1 VFHKPTSSSFWTIFR
16 MNYNRQWIFRKSSS
30 QYKLVAHQI
39 PIPEPASLGP
49 NECLV
54 RIRAASLNYRDIIA
68 WKKLAGR
75 NVDERV
81 PLSDGAGEIVA
92 VGPKVQQWSPA
103 DRVAACFFPTWLSGQ
118 FSMAYHQKDLG
129 GNLDGMLRDYA
140 IFHEDALVRIPNNW
154 SFPQAATLPC
164 AAVTA
169 WSALFRR
176 GQLQPGQTVLALG
189 TGGVSIYAL
198 QLAKALGAQVAITS
212 SSQEKLDKASA
223 LGADLCINYKE
234 TPQWSKP
241 IWEWTQKRG
250 VDHVVEV
257 GGPGTL
263 EQSLLSVAPE
273 GKIAMIGVL
282 TGFGPPQCSLFPLLA
297 RNASLHGIYVGSRTD
312 FQNLIQFIQQH
323 PIEPQIDAVFSFDQA
338 PQAFERIASAQH
350 FGKIVIEM

>member
-1 VFHKPTSSSFWTIFR
+1 MI
-16 MNYNRQWIFRKSSS
+16 YNRQWNFRKSSS
-30 QYKLVAHQI
+30 HYDLVARQTVA
-39 PIPEPASLGP
+39 PDPTSLGP

-68 WKKLAGR
+68 WKNLAGR

-92 VGPKVQQWSPA
+92 VGSKVQQWSPS
-103 DRVAACFFPTWLSGQ
+103 DRVAACFFPTWLSGP

-140 IFHEDALVRIPNNW
+140 IFHEDALVRIPETW
-154 SFPQAATLPC
+154 SFTQASTLPC

-176 GQLQPGQTVLALG
+176 GQLQPGQTVLVLG
-189 TGGVSIYAL
+189 TGGVSIFAL

-212 SSQEKLDKASA
+212 SSQEKLAKAAS

-234 TPQWSKP
+234 NPQWSKP
-241 IWEWTQKRG
+241 IWEWTNKRG

-273 GKIAMIGVL
+273 GKVALIGVL
-282 TGFGPPQCSLFPLLA
+282 TGFGAPQASLFPLLA
-297 RNASLHGIYVGSRTD
+297 RNASLHGIYVGSRSD
-312 FQNLIQFIQQH
+312 FQDLVQFIQHH
-323 PIEPQIDAVFSFDQA
+323 PIEPQIDAVFSFDQS
-338 PQAFERIASAQH
+338 PQAFERLSSAQH